1 MTKQIRNQNLKEAI
15 AVADSDF
22 VVGHCFGF
30 RRPSSVVRLCQAV
43 ALLWAIAPLITSAAP
58 STLHFAVELW
68 TTEKGL
74 PENSVF
80 SVLQTRDG
88 YLWLGTGYGL
98 ARFDG
103 IHFKT
108 FDETDAPGLNSGKI
122 LGLFE
127 DSRGNLWIGTETE
140 GILVLNKE
148 GKITGLKEAGKG
160 LEGKLVTICED
171 SSRAIWLSTAIGRVS
186 RYRDGHLERRV
197 DDCNGLLAENSGL
210 IWIGA
215 RGETTNQNRLIGLG
229 PIPPP
234 SVPALPVAYEVSVG
248 KLDFLLASK
257 KGGYWRLANG
267 QVSKCKLDRE

>member
-1 MTKQIRNQNLKEAI
+1 MTKQIRNPNPKGAI
-15 AVADSDF
+15 AAADSDC
-22 VVGHCFGF
+22 VVAHCFGF
-30 RRPSSVVRLCQAV
+30 RSSSCVIRLCLAA
-43 ALLWAIAPLITSAAP
+43 ALLLATAPV
-58 STLHFAVELW
+58 FASVETW

-140 GILVLNKE
+140 GILIADKQ
-148 GKITGLKEAGKG
+148 GKISRLKDAGRG
-160 LEGKLVTICED
+160 LEGKLGTICED
-171 SSRAIWLSTAIGRVS
+171 SSGAIWFSTAISRVL
-186 RYRDGHLERRV
+186 RYRDGQV
-197 DDCNGLLAENSGL
+197 DLKVD
-210 IWIGA
+210 
-215 RGETTNQNRLIGLG
+215 
-229 PIPPP
+229 
-234 SVPALPVAYEVSVG
+234 
-248 KLDFLLASK
+248 
-257 KGGYWRLANG
+257 
-267 QVSKCKLDRE
+267 

>member
-1 MTKQIRNQNLKEAI
+1 MSRNQQLRNPSLKEEL

-22 VVGHCFGF
+22 VVRHSTSGI
-30 RRPSSVVRLCQAV
+30 PLWLAV
-43 ALLWAIAPLITSAAP
+43 AIVWVGVFPMALAAP
-58 STLHFAVELW
+58 SSPRFAVDPPW

-80 SVLQTRDG
+80 SLLQTRDG
-88 YLWLGTGYGL
+88 YLWVGTGYGL

-127 DSRGNLWIGTETE
+127 DSRGNVWIGTDTE
-140 GILVLNKE
+140 GILIADKE
-148 GKITGLKEAGKG
+148 GKITSLKEAGKG
-160 LEGKLVTICED
+160 LEAKLVTICED
-171 SSRAIWLSTAIGRVS
+171 SSGAIWLSTAIGRVS
-186 RYRDGHLERRV
+186 RYRDGQLDLKV

-215 RGETTNQNRLIGLG
+215 RGETTNQSKLIGLG
-229 PIPPP
+229 PIPPA
-234 SVPALPVAYEVSVG
+234 SVPALPVAYEVPVG
-248 KLDFLLASK
+248 RLDLLLASK
-257 KGGYWRLANG
+257 TGGYWRLAND
-267 QVSKCKLDRE
+267 QVSKCKLDREER

>member
-1 MTKQIRNQNLKEAI
+1 MTKPIRNPNLKPATS
-15 AVADSDF
+15 VADSDF
-22 VVGHCFGF
+22 VVGHCFGYH
-30 RRPSSVVRLCQAV
+30 SSLSVIRLCLAL
-43 ALLWAIAPLITSAAP
+43 ALLCASAPVRISATS
-58 STLHFAVELW
+58 STPHFAVEPW

-148 GKITGLKEAGKG
+148 GKIT
-160 LEGKLVTICED
+160 
-171 SSRAIWLSTAIGRVS
+171 
-186 RYRDGHLERRV
+186 
-197 DDCNGLLAENSGL
+197 
-210 IWIGA
+210 
-215 RGETTNQNRLIGLG
+215 
-229 PIPPP
+229 
-234 SVPALPVAYEVSVG
+234 
-248 KLDFLLASK
+248 
-257 KGGYWRLANG
+257 
-267 QVSKCKLDRE
+267 